1 MLTELS
7 DSTTASPA
15 ITSLGWDMTYATT
28 FVQLN
33 RVLAASGTLP
43 QTFSGASSAPAS
55 AAVSGEWASW
65 TVVGGGPSNRLCL
78 NCVVAHG
85 QLTTAAG
92 QSDINGSVWTV
103 QFGLVLAKGA
113 TSTGG
118 GTVWQLTT
126 SATGPEAPI
135 LTGHANVQVSGSD
148 LYVLEQL
155 MAEAIVPQVLA
166 LDLSGIAIT
175 TGDTTSAS
183 DQPWLVP
190 TAAAF
195 ACESLPP
202 GDARG
207 GIIGLLAMTEGRSAA
222 GKQVVIDARVL
233 DGAPDGASAAWFLG
247 PTLMTSQ
254 LLAPAIQ
261 GLVQGSQAA
270 NFSVDGTGTTVYNN
284 SDMTWGAFTYDESD
298 GTTVTVTPRIPKG
311 NIQLSLN
318 GSLVHLSMSNINF
331 PYPGWA
337 GPGEITVA
345 FNAEQF
351 IGFQFI
357 QRTDGGLVMVP
368 DTQTFGSSSNITI
381 IPDQTVLEFQIALNA
396 VTQVLMAFV
405 GGAIESVGEAAGAAM
420 QEGAEGAYNAE
431 FDLIEMEELGNSVN
445 ANVEQTE
452 EDAATQAG
460 DALANEGNAGYVQ
473 RFKNAVIANRWK
485 ILSKVVQKMVTI
497 PVGKVSDIALW
508 AAEKD
513 YDKLPTLQPFVSNAV
528 TAVHWA
534 DGATFTPVGGSVQG
548 GMLIW
553 GKLT

>member
-7 DSTTASPA
+7 DATTASPA

-28 FVQLN
+28 FAQLN
-33 RVLAASGTLP
+33 RVMAASGTLP
-43 QTFSGASSAPAS
+43 QTFAGTSANA
-55 AAVSGEWASW
+55 AAVSGAWASW
-65 TVVGGGPSNRLCL
+65 TVVSGGPSNRLYL
-78 NCVVAHG
+78 SCVVAHG
-85 QLTTAAG
+85 QLTTAAR
-92 QSDINGSVWTV
+92 QSDISGSVWTV
-103 QFGLVLAKGA
+103 QLGLTLAKGG
-113 TSTGG
+113 TTPGG
-118 GTVWQLTT
+118 GTRWQLAT

-190 TAAAF
+190 TSAEF

-284 SDMTWGAFTYDESD
+284 SDMTWGAFSYDESD

-357 QRTDGGLVMVP
+357 QRADGGLVMVP

-420 QEGAEGAYNAE
+420 QEGAEGTYNAE

-445 ANVEQTE
+445 PNVEQTE

-460 DALANEGNAGYVQ
+460 DALANEGKAGYVQ

-534 DGATFTPVGGSVQG
+534 NGATFTPVGGSVQG

-553 GKLT
+553 GTLTE